1 MSAFVVQEILER
13 IQQLADEDRL
23 LLEARLAELVE
34 DEWRRA
40 TAEARRAARA
50 RGIDQAAI
58 DRAIEELRR
67 PS

>member
-1 MSAFVVQEILER
+1 MSAFAVQEILER

-23 LLEARLAELVE
+23 LLEARLAELAE

-40 TAEARRAARA
+40 TAEARRAAHD

-58 DRAIEELRR
+58 DHAIEELRH